1 MRAHLCVCACVCVQ
15 VFAEA
20 MNLVVQVT
28 CSMLTWVGVSRFA
41 NVGVCV
47 CAYLCVCVQVC

>member
-1 MRAHLCVCACVCVQ
+1 MRTCVCARVFVQ

-28 CSMLTWVGVSRFA
+28 CSMLTWVCVSRFA
-41 NVGVCV
+41 NMGVCV
-47 CAYLCVCVQVC
+47 RTYTCACVQVC